1 MPKLLVR
8 LALLLPLALGG
19 CAQLGYGVF
28 ATSTNIGIDA
38 DATAGKVVLGYDRTE
53 GFIGPAYPQAGTAPS
68 VVGFIDSNQNVFDP
82 KVRQLYATG
91 DAAELVTQ
99 RLTPPD
105 PVPLDSTGS
114 SKTMVFGTTTSI
126 ALRVGFGPAAPL
138 PDSISLGY
146 KRREASVIPVLEAAP
161 GVPARYAPTLASIDM
176 GTTTSKGLPSTT
188 LGVRQFFAT
197 GNAARNLAARQDT
210 RDIFH
215 HEAKKALSAGEL
227 EGQSVLDYTE
237 VVANCI
243 RAQPGPLDP
252 PSKATWVVAVQALV
266 DAGLIIPAVQTIFLK
281 AATKDDALKLLRGRL
296 TSIAERKAF
305 DAKWTAASKTC
316 YPTKT

>member
-38 DATAGKVVLGYDRTE
+38 DATAGKVVIGYDRTE
-53 GFIGPAYPQAGTAPS
+53 GFIGPAYPQAGTAPP

-91 DAAELVTQ
+91 EAAELVTR

-197 GNAARNLAARQDT
+197 GNAARNLAARQDI

-215 HEAKKALSAGEL
+215 HEAKKALTAGEEERNKL
-227 EGQSVLDYTE
+227 TSSVDRAVRCVQAREGALVPPAPDRWSRVVSALIDAGFIKETDRADYQG
-237 VVANCI
+237 
-243 RAQPGPLDP
+243 AQVKTTAD
-252 PSKATWVVAVQALV
+252 VQALLRLNLGTSEETAKFEQSWQKLGRTC
-266 DAGLIIPAVQTIFLK
+266 DA
-281 AATKDDALKLLRGRL
+281 
-296 TSIAERKAF
+296 
-305 DAKWTAASKTC
+305 
-316 YPTKT
+316 